1 MICCVILEQNKQVED
16 KYVLKMTQESLKIID
31 NSLSL
36 NLSTGAETEV
46 IQYNKS
52 DYDRYFSGKKL
63 EVYKLLL

>member
-1 MICCVILEQNKQVED
+1 MYLPTFTF
-16 KYVLKMTQESLKIID
+16 KMTQESLKIID

>member
-1 MICCVILEQNKQVED
+1 
-16 KYVLKMTQESLKIID
+16 MTQESLKIID